1 MEEPKTYE
9 WTCPECK
16 RTLISSYRIYKC
28 SKCGYEPPIEYNKE
42 TFDELMERYEEHR
55 INAAGCIRVISRV
68 KDMYE
73 RKCRILTVVNILL
86 IAIITGLLL
95 WLR

>member
-1 MEEPKTYE
+1 MEEQKSYE

-16 RTLISSYRIYKC
+16 RTLISRDRVYKC
-28 SKCGYEPPIEYNKE
+28 PKCGYEPPIEYNKE
-42 TFDELMERYEEHR
+42 TFDELMKQYEEHR
-55 INAAGCIRVISRV
+55 INAAGCIQVISRV

-73 RKCRILTVVNILL
+73 RRCRILTVVNVLL

>member
-1 MEEPKTYE
+1 MEEQKSYE

-16 RTLISSYRIYKC
+16 RTLISRDRVYKC
-28 SKCGYEPPIEYNKE
+28 PKCGYEPPIEYNKE
-42 TFDELMERYEEHR
+42 TFDELMKQYEEHR
-55 INAAGCIRVISRV
+55 INAAGCIQVISRV

-73 RKCRILTVVNILL
+73 RKSRILTVVNVLL